1 MKTLLCSTA
10 AIFIVS
16 CANAEDYVYR
26 EAQPSTSQSVT
37 YSNPTYYNEPSI
49 LNNIFG
55 ILVNHE
61 INQTLHKNAPI
72 GTVFCYGLTNNIK
85 IGNVSVNYKLHE
97 PGKCYA
103 NWETGGTDCY
113 QMMKLIIGIIL
124 GVVLVTYHPQIVT
137 TTKDFFVDSGIRDTI
152 VNKLK
157 EVK

>member
-1 MKTLLCSTA
+1 MLNMKTLLCSTA

-49 LNNIFG
+49 LNNIFD
-55 ILVNHE
+55 ILLNHE

-72 GTVFCYGLTNNIK
+72 GTVFGYGVTNNIK

-113 QMMKLIIGIIL
+113 
-124 GVVLVTYHPQIVT
+124 
-137 TTKDFFVDSGIRDTI
+137 
-152 VNKLK
+152 
-157 EVK
+157 